1 MPNVVSPRGIRRVKE
16 SIMLAAVG
24 GFGIVGIIVL
34 VLIILAVLWFVRGR
48 GTG

>member
-1 MPNVVSPRGIRRVKE
+1 VKE

-24 GFGIVGIIVL
+24 GIGIVGIIVL